1 MTWTLQ
7 ENGTYVNEAGEV
19 STPNATSGMPAP
31 KNGALNE
38 IGTGI
43 KRGAVVELPKML
55 GMGMKATGRPGDT
68 LYDAGQGMVDSAE
81 ERGKAPEN
89 QLNPDGHG
97 WFVNALASGGEMLA
111 PSAVGMAAAVPLAL
125 AGAPTA
131 ALAAGAVATGGLF
144 GASQFQDTYEHVQK
158 ATGDDKSAFKAGLLS
173 GAIEAGG
180 EGLAAYIG
188 GKFVTRAGSAIV
200 GKTLDSGL
208 KGMAAPGILKS
219 FASGYAKTLGVEVG
233 TEMGQNAGESAVE
246 QAYGVKEANP
256 WESAKAAIAPT
267 FGLTM
272 LLAPF
277 GLHANIKQARQIKN
291 DVATITDGDV
301 NDYQGR
307 SDAVNRLGT
316 LLDNSPPPGMTE
328 KEWATQVNDWR
339 MTALEAAN
347 SGQPIDSDTLLSGG
361 LKAKAGQF
369 AAAKQFEDKAEQ
381 DAVVKRDP
389 EAQKYDDFGDPIA
402 APLPITK
409 GATATFGNG
418 NTPGTVVDVTDTSVT
433 IKHADDGSLTTLNT
447 PEGMSSV
454 RVVPPEVAAEAA
466 TASAHASG
474 LNVGD
479 PVKLGGAAGTVVE
492 QDSKF
497 AGKGSVSIRM
507 ADGSIRHLPADQV
520 HTKLSSDSPK
530 VQGNMKTAYEAT
542 PTGAA
547 VKKDAEKEA
556 KKVAA
561 DAEKKQKADEAAAA
575 KKPDVD
581 ETNEIPGQ
589 GKPFADVA
597 GETVNQVTA
606 TAVPVVKPTDMK
618 GENRGQSTSQETAQ
632 EVLKVAAAVK
642 AAPTKSEQVGND
654 EVAAKIE
661 SHLKNATPEQRVSA
675 MEELAKG
682 YESDAKAKTASQKK
696 KHMAKVARA
705 YANQLKEQ
713 ENGKSSNVGEGAKPQ
728 PTPNEGGPGATPA
741 VKGDDA
747 PNAQTVP
754 EVKTNSTP
762 KVEDKPV
769 RKEAEVKATNED
781 NEKAAKSYLKGDE
794 KRKTV
799 NPKDKT
805 DDNLVTQR
813 KANGERLVRL
823 THLINTGGLS
833 TKTARSLGVARKG
846 VADEI
851 ENISKELD
859 ARRQAKIAEQKLKD
873 SNKPKPESLGDTN
886 RLLPPDK
893 GWEQN
898 RVEQAKAAGI
908 DAESWWVPKWDV
920 LSKKLKDV
928 WVEGKRTYEEFK
940 DLAKK
945 AHREVAQAL
954 SDRVALTVEAEIRS
968 ERDALREIYGM
979 LDLVNLVIKFDKGN
993 ASTREM
999 LGDHIVA
1006 EYNRLLRKSET
1017 KMLTTVQQVREA
1029 LGADLYDIM
1038 PKYTLEQIKEM
1049 DVERRA
1055 QAFNDMTPLQ
1065 KAIAKSM
1072 ATVAKKEPTAA
1083 EVTKATEEMAA
1094 TRERNKAKGK
1104 VDATG
1109 RGKLEA
1115 ADLTEAQQY
1124 VVDRMVVELNALA
1137 GAAGIVGKVRKD
1149 GVETKPF
1156 NVRDAREMFG
1166 MLDAASKAYTNEGI
1180 KNALIAAHGTNDMA
1194 MVMDAVRLHAS
1205 GQPMKALASAFRS
1218 MVGGMKVVYQD
1229 VVMPG
1234 AVRADGEASQKHG
1247 NFSTIKNEATYYKG
1261 GENAHVVLHEAAH
1274 GLSAYE
1280 LRKAEAERLAGG
1292 SPKSQDAVR
1301 RAVALRN
1308 LEALRGFLE
1317 GRKELAGQYAFKNNA
1332 EFIAEVWT
1340 NAKFQ
1345 SLLKSIEIPAGMLEQ
1360 MPERPM
1366 TAFDAIVSIM
1376 KHALGLADKHTS
1388 ALSQA
1393 LDVTGE
1399 FFVPNTEVT
1408 APRLIADA
1416 VKRRGVQSFDSLSTP
1431 SAAFAETA
1439 TGVGEVISNA
1449 KSTISKAIGRWD
1461 TVPKLRQLGLYL
1473 STTKNMESNVN
1484 TSKDLHPLQPAF
1496 DLWFKADELKT
1507 RVIGHLNEFL
1517 YANHLSTVQVALSK
1531 MKDSRKINADMGH
1544 AANEISLISEEI
1556 GYAIDPR
1563 KDFAGNKAAH
1573 PTLDPALRDRVNAL
1587 KRTYMDLSPEV
1598 QKLIERGFMATRKA
1612 HIEFS
1617 ASRLLSALQN
1627 TQHSPSSA
1635 AAAAETMVNK
1645 YGKLL
1650 DVLAPASGTTITD
1663 PKLFMDAKSSEL
1675 DKHMRDAF
1683 DDIHRVFGG
1692 EDLQEAFDAMAKEYK
1707 RSVASP
1713 YQFQNRPGNYFV
1725 SFDVANT
1732 TPANI
1737 GNINKALEPFGV
1749 KIGGFP
1755 GGSKHVYMKMQSQ
1768 IEMNATVQALTKLGA
1783 AIEGKVEAGKT
1794 SDAGRMATAFGA
1806 ASAVNKLRESLI
1818 ARYEELRQTGS
1829 MTQDMKVAKEQ
1840 AIAFINSSFI
1850 DLIEGDSAR
1859 TTMTKRK
1866 GIPGADTDY
1875 QKTFA
1880 KRGEFYVSLISNQYA
1895 QPHFDKSFRDMKAEI
1910 TELQS
1915 NPATHDAGIRGQEVM
1930 DELTTRTNNAMNP
1943 VDAPIV
1949 RTITAFGYHFFLSL
1963 SPAFAL
1969 VNLLQPSHLTL
1980 PLIGGRYGFVKSSMG
1995 IMNASAMAFKIIK
2008 KSWGKAWAEG
2018 GFFAAAEAK
2027 LDLEGLGLT
2036 PGQVAM
2042 VQHMIEGGT
2051 LSSSMAHELGRMAE
2065 GDDRRLANAAKA
2077 MGVMTHYSEV
2087 MNRLTAGL
2095 AAYNMATENKYIRKD
2110 KTDMSKDED
2119 AKIKY
2124 AIGVV
2129 NQTQF
2134 LYSDHNTARAIGR
2147 HGIAGKLTPML
2158 ASFQN
2163 YAFQMMEH
2171 YIRLVDQG
2179 WINKSD
2185 QLSDV
2190 ERKEARKALYGT
2202 LGMTSIIAG
2211 TMGLPFAN
2219 VVAAAANGLAGDDD
2233 KEDIRN
2239 QYRNFLEMV
2248 FGKDVA
2254 EVVAHGAV
2262 RVAGIDISASSG
2274 HQDLLP
2280 GTRFLADRRKF
2291 EDKVKDG
2298 SLTLMGPGLNAAL
2311 DVVGGLSH
2319 IAEGNLQKGFETA
2332 LPRSLKGYFKAG
2344 ALVDQ
2349 GAFTDKAGNKLP
2361 IPVDD
2366 WNILQQSLGF
2376 TPAKKAEHSEANFY
2390 YQAEQNLTKQ
2400 AKAKMVNDAVK
2411 AYENGD
2417 MEEFAQQRL
2426 AIQEYNMRNPMNP
2439 ITDLASSLTGRAR
2452 GRAYAAMQPA
2462 AIIDRNAKHLPQISQ
2477 FSWANTRNQP

>member
-7 ENGTYVNEAGEV
+7 GNGTYVNEAGEV

-81 ERGKAPEN
+81 ERGKAPQN

-125 AGAPTA
+125 AGAPAA

-144 GASQFQDTYEHVQK
+144 GASQFQDTWEHVK
-158 ATGDDKSAFKAGLLS
+158 GAGGDDKSAFKAGLLS
-173 GAIEAGG
+173 GSIEALG

-208 KGMAAPGILKS
+208 KGMAKPSILKS
-219 FASGYAKTLGVEVG
+219 FGSGYAKTLGVEVG

-267 FGLTM
+267 FGLTT

-369 AAAKQFEDKAEQ
+369 VAAKQFEDKAEQ

-389 EAQKYDDFGDPIA
+389 ELPKYDDFGAPIA

-433 IKHADDGSLTTLNT
+433 IKHADDGSLTTLDT
-447 PEGMSSV
+447 PEAMASV
-454 RVVPPEVAAEAA
+454 KVVPPEVAAEAA

-479 PVKLGGAAGTVVE
+479 PVKLGGAAGTVIE

-497 AGKGSVSIRM
+497 AGKGSVSVRM
-507 ADGSIRHLPADQV
+507 TEGGSIRHIPADQV

-530 VQGNMKTAYEAT
+530 VQGNLKTAYEAT

-547 VKKDAEKEA
+547 AAKDAEKER
-556 KKVAA
+556 KRLEKEAA
-561 DAEKKQKADEAAAA
+561 DAEKKRKVDEAAAA
-575 KKPDVD
+575 KKPAPAVPPDAD
-581 ETNEIPGQ
+581 ETTEIPGQ
-589 GKPFADVA
+589 SKPFADVA
-597 GETVNQVTA
+597 NETANQVTA
-606 TAVPVVKPTDMK
+606 TAAPAVKPTDMK
-618 GENRGQSTSQETAQ
+618 GENHGQEKATE
-632 EVLKVAAAVK
+632 EVLKLAGELKVSQSARKEAAATI
-642 AAPTKSEQVGND
+642 AD
-654 EVAAKIE
+654 
-661 SHLKNATPEQRVSA
+661 HLKNTEDPAERASA
-675 MEELAKG
+675 MEKLAQDFAT
-682 YESDAKAKTASQKK
+682 EAAKENSPAKV
-696 KHMAKVARA
+696 KHKAKVARA
-705 YANQLKEQ
+705 YADQLNKEQ
-713 ENGKSSNVGEGAKPQ
+713 ENGKSSNVGEGSESK
-728 PTPNEGGPGATPA
+728 PTPNEGRPGATPA
-741 VKGDDA
+741 AKGHDA
-747 PNAQTVP
+747 PNAEAVP
-754 EVKTNSTP
+754 EVKVDPTP
-762 KVEDKPV
+762 KAEEKPV
-769 RKEAEVKATNED
+769 RKEVKPTPQAQAAMSLVGQLTPSVAPAPVTKQAEAKA
-781 NEKAAKSYLKGDE
+781 KAQAKAE
-794 KRKTV
+794 
-799 NPKDKT
+799 
-805 DDNLVTQR
+805 
-813 KANGERLVRL
+813 
-823 THLINTGGLS
+823 
-833 TKTARSLGVARKG
+833 KTARENKAVTAK
-846 VADEI
+846 ADEATAAHVAKVKAETPQQTWDRVRDERPVGKSYFPSWDEMKQWGKQARTDIAKI
-851 ENISKELD
+851 EQRARAFAAERATLKEKEAL
-859 ARRQAKIAEQKLKD
+859 ARQA
-873 SNKPKPESLGDTN
+873 NK
-886 RLLPPDK
+886 
-893 GWEQN
+893 
-898 RVEQAKAAGI
+898 
-908 DAESWWVPKWDV
+908 
-920 LSKKLKDV
+920 
-928 WVEGKRTYEEFK
+928 
-940 DLAKK
+940 
-945 AHREVAQAL
+945 
-954 SDRVALTVEAEIRS
+954 
-968 ERDALREIYGM
+968 
-979 LDLVNLVIKFDKGN
+979 
-993 ASTREM
+993 
-999 LGDHIVA
+999 
-1006 EYNRLLRKSET
+1006 
-1017 KMLTTVQQVREA
+1017 
-1029 LGADLYDIM
+1029 
-1038 PKYTLEQIKEM
+1038 
-1049 DVERRA
+1049 
-1055 QAFNDMTPLQ
+1055 
-1065 KAIAKSM
+1065 
-1072 ATVAKKEPTAA
+1072 
-1083 EVTKATEEMAA
+1083 EVTKAGEAYIT
-1094 TRERNKAKGK
+1094 AKS
-1104 VDATG
+1104 A
-1109 RGKLEA
+1109 
-1115 ADLTEAQQY
+1115 
-1124 VVDRMVVELNALA
+1124 
-1137 GAAGIVGKVRKD
+1137 
-1149 GVETKPF
+1149 
-1156 NVRDAREMFG
+1156 
-1166 MLDAASKAYTNEGI
+1166 LDAARVNNRKAKEAGKPATFETAQLIKAEASAKAAKVAADNKADDAAQALIKLNKEIAELDRALSFAEDANKVADRLDVLADEFPKLRLDPGIGYDYLLKRIADSRLTPILEQYSKIRADITRSDRDAADRSAAKEDFLDLVDRLDRRETLTAAQEKEMRALYKVIRKDNVTGEPSLSDMLRYAHEHALDFVGTRSTNKGI
-1180 KNALIAAHGTNDMA
+1180 KE
-1194 MVMDAVRLHAS
+1194 
-1205 GQPMKALASAFRS
+1205 ALAAADGTQDAASVLDAIIASDRS
-1218 MVGGMKVVYQD
+1218 SLTQDLRTLAGMIRDMVGGIKVAYKDLLMTTTDSAGKEQTK
-1229 VVMPG
+1229 
-1234 AVRADGEASQKHG
+1234 AG
-1247 NFSTIKNEATYYKG
+1247 NFNTTSNLMTIYRG
-1261 GENAHVVLHEAAH
+1261 GENTKTVMHELTH
-1274 GLSAYE
+1274 GLTVSE
-1280 LRKAEAERLAGG
+1280 LQKAEAEAKLPGKA
-1292 SPKSQDAVR
+1292 KNQDAAR

-1317 GRKELAGQYAFKNNA
+1317 KNPRLAGQYAFKNNA
-1332 EFIAEVWT
+1332 EFIAEVWS
-1340 NAKFQ
+1340 NPSFQ
-1345 SLLKSIEIPAGMLEQ
+1345 MKLKGIDVPAGMLEK
-1360 MPERPM
+1360 MPAG
-1366 TAFDAIVSIM
+1366 TQSVFDSIVSIVRSL
-1376 KHALGLADKHTS
+1376 LGLAKGQQN
-1388 ALSQA
+1388 ALNQA
-1393 LDVTGE
+1393 IDVTSN
-1399 FFVPNTEVT
+1399 FFLPNTPET
-1408 APRLIADA
+1408 APRIMAQA
-1416 VKRRGVQSFDSLSTP
+1416 RGQNFASYATP

-1517 YANHLSTVQVALSK
+1517 YANHLNTVQIALSK
-1531 MKDSRKINADMGH
+1531 MENSRKINADMGH

-1573 PTLDPALRDRVNAL
+1573 PTLDPVLRDRVNAL
-1587 KRTYMDLSPEV
+1587 KRTYTDLSPEV

-1635 AAAAETMVNK
+1635 ASAAETMVNK

-1683 DDIHRVFGG
+1683 DDIHRAFGG
-1692 EDLQEAFDAMAKEYK
+1692 EDLQGAFDAMAKEYK

-1794 SDAGRMATAFGA
+1794 SGAGRMATAFGA

-1910 TELQS
+1910 AELQKD
-1915 NPATHDAGIRGQEVM
+1915 NHDAGVRGQEVM

-1963 SPAFAL
+1963 SPAFAI

-1980 PLIGGRYGFVKSSMG
+1980 PLIGGRYGFVKSLMG

-2036 PGQVAM
+2036 PGQVAL

-2051 LSSSMAHELGRMAE
+2051 LSSSMTHELGRMAE

-2095 AAYNMATENKYIRKD
+2095 AAYNMATENKYIRGD

-2147 HGIAGKLTPML
+2147 HGIAGKLTPMM

-2239 QYRNFLEMV
+2239 QYRNFLETV

-2262 RVAGIDISASSG
+2262 RAAGIDISASAG

-2319 IAEGNLQKGFETA
+2319 IADGNLQKGFETA

-2400 AKAKMVNDAVK
+2400 AKARMVNDAVK

-2439 ITDLASSLTGRAR
+2439 ITDLAASLAGRAR

-2477 FSWANTRNQP
+2477 YSWANTRNQ